1 MLDVNKPVYLE
12 IRRDS
17 ECPFIFRAVLSENGE
32 SEIEQILPCTF
43 LGEPEK
49 DVLHFFEIL
58 QDFLNRGGNLMGQRP
73 LKTGGG

>member
-12 IRRDS
+12 IRRDT
-17 ECPFIFRAVLSENGE
+17 ECPFIFRAALSQDGE
-32 SEIEQILPCTF
+32 ITWILPCTF
-43 LGEPEK
+43 TGEPEK